1 MTLSEVKQGDVLML
15 FDADGH
21 SFGGATSHTLTVSPE
36 YTEISCK
43 DAGQFP
49 WKKLSKV
56 NWEISTENLYVES
69 DYVKL
74 LSYTMADTE
83 FDVIFG
89 ESNWNADGLQKNS
102 YTYWSND
109 TTASMLYKGKVKV
122 SNLTLNAASGENANY
137 SATLQGNGPFSP
149 VSNG

>member
-15 FDADGH
+15 FDSAGH

-43 DAGQFP
+43 DSGQFP

-56 NWEISTENLYVES
+56 NWEISTENLYVEN

-74 LSYTMADTE
+74 LTYTMNDTA

-89 ESNWNADGLQKNS
+89 ESNWNKDGLGTT
-102 YTYWSND
+102 YTYWTND
-109 TTASMLYKGKVKV
+109 TGSSMLYTGKVKV
-122 SNLTLNAASGENANY
+122 SSLTLNAASGENANY
-137 SATLQGNGPFSP
+137 SATLQGTGAFTP
-149 VSNG
+149 VTGG